1 MLHLKLYSE
10 KHKLYRGTLPERT
23 WIIFNHM
30 FITEFLIAE
39 FKPVNRCS
47 QLTCVHP
54 CCHPIHI
61 MCWFIQEAA
70 IVLFVDTPLHS
81 IPCAKWHNLWTAPSQ
96 MNLQVILIEWQK
108 GCKHIHVSWFA
119 YVIWSANVVGNV
131 DHLTACSMTACM
143 CSILTCGHNDANFSF
158 SFCQCLVHIFLK
170 KKSRKC
176 SQDLWHKTTNSN
188 LPI

>member
-81 IPCAKWHNLWTAPSQ
+81 IPRAKWHNLWTAPSQ

-131 DHLTACSMTACM
+131 DRLTACSMTVCM
-143 CSILTCGHNDANFSF
+143 CSILTCDHNDENFSF
-158 SFCQCLVHIFLK
+158 SFHQCLMHIFFK
-170 KKSRKC
+170 QKSRKC
-176 SQDLWHKTTNSN
+176 TQDLWHKTKNSEH
-188 LPI
+188 I